1 MNTILVLISSM
12 PAAVEVVNPS
22 GETSFENRGGW
33 QSPPNMELLAI
44 SERRISVMAG
54 RLDGKVAFNTGV
66 ARGQGRS
73 HAVRLAEEGADI
85 IGVDICKQIA
95 SVGYPMST
103 TADLDE
109 TARLVESLGRR
120 IVVGEGDVRDP
131 TSLET
136 VLEAG
141 MAELGRLD
149 FVLANAG
156 IMPIFGEISQQMQ
169 AWSDCLDVL
178 LTGVLHTVEITYPR
192 LVAQGQGGSIVITS
206 SMAGIV
212 PMMRTEGA
220 HTLGRLGYSAAKAAL
235 VNLARNYASFLAH
248 HNIRVNT
255 VHPTGVNT
263 PMIRNDYIDAHF
275 PQSNPEDLKA
285 LVNAMP
291 VNAVEPL
298 DRTYV
303 VEDEKPPS

>member
-1 MNTILVLISSM
+1 
-12 PAAVEVVNPS
+12 
-22 GETSFENRGGW
+22 
-33 QSPPNMELLAI
+33 
-44 SERRISVMAG
+44 MAG
-54 RLDGKVAFNTGV
+54 RLDGKVAFITGV